1 MNTLT
6 SNDLR
11 IRRRLGTGVA
21 LGGMLCAVMGQLVG
35 APTARADDPLSEL
48 LNNVQAAVEIGNV
61 YLNAA
66 AMDFSAGLSIPGT
79 SAGLIG
85 LDNVLIAPEENAL
98 LDTVDALTNTPVHAV
113 IGFEPLSGPTDW
125 ASALVQIQGFA
136 DAANVDFTQAANFM
150 TAGDFPAAELLDI
163 EGFNALWVEAPN
175 AAILGLVESS
185 LGF

>member
-1 MNTLT
+1 MTCNH
-6 SNDLR
+6 LR
-11 IRRRLGTGVA
+11 IRFQLGAGAAV
-21 LGGMLCAVMGQLVG
+21 GGMLIAVIGQLVA
-35 APTARADDPLSEL
+35 APTARADDPISEL
-48 LNNVQAAVEIGNV
+48 LNNVQLVTEIGTS

-66 AMDFSAGLSIPGT
+66 AMDFSAGYSIPGT

-85 LDNVLIAPEENAL
+85 LDNVLIAPEENVL

-113 IGFEPLSGPTDW
+113 IGFEPISGPTDW

-150 TAGDFPAAELLDI
+150 TAGDFAAAELLDI